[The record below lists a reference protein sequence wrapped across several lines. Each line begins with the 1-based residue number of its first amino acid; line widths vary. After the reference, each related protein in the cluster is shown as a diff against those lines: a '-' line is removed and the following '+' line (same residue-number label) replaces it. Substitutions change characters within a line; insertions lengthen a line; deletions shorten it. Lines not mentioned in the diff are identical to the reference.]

1 MGFVKYLIIAGLLG
15 TQPSFADDNAFSVC
29 MEKSGGVTS
38 SMIDCIA
45 EETKSQD
52 VRLNKAYKEVM
63 ASVSS
68 ERKKELQ
75 DAQRLWLKYRKANCD
90 FYYDPEGGTIAR
102 VNANNCFLSTTEARA
117 KELEGFNQEN

>member
-1 MGFVKYLIIAGLLG
+1 MVSVKYLMIAGLLAA
-15 TQPSFADDNAFSVC
+15 QPSFADDNTFSAC
-29 MEKSGGVTS
+29 MEKSGGVTN
-38 SMIDCIA
+38 SMVDCIGQ
-45 EETKSQD
+45 ETKSQD

-68 ERKKELQ
+68 ERKKQLQ
-75 DAQRLWLKYRKANCD
+75 DAQRLWLKYREANCD

>member
-1 MGFVKYLIIAGLLG
+1 MISVKYVMIAGLLAA
-15 TQPSFADDNAFSVC
+15 QPSFADDTFSAC
-29 MEKSGGVTS
+29 MEKSGGVTN
-38 SMIDCIA
+38 SMVDCIG

-52 VRLNKAYKEVM
+52 VRLNKAYKDVM

-68 ERKKELQ
+68 ERKKQLQ
-75 DAQRLWLKYRKANCD
+75 NAQRLWLKYRKANCD